1 MNIKEF
7 IAKNQKVLVVIGV
20 VGIAAIT
27 TAAVYFNNGSNFQGF
42 IPVPGGSNQVV
53 STGGISPN
61 PGIICSF
68 VCNLT
73 ASPNPFTTK
82 GAGTVSL
89 NYYLSTNTSSP
100 SIDAVVYKSGDA
112 QKKPLN
118 SWTAH
123 VSNDKAT
130 NTLTW
135 NGTTTISPPIY
146 IQVQD
151 GDYVFEVTYKEP
163 TQIPNIFVPH
173 TGSTTF
179 TISTPPVAPVLTEIT
194 AISPNPTS
202 DPTPNWT
209 FQSTEAGTISY
220 VGSCK
225 SSNTNALAAPS
236 TTTITFDQLSANVN
250 GQYNNCSIVVTGN
263 TSHLQSLPLK
273 VSSFKVNVP
282 IVTAGNNALGFGS
295 MPGTT
300 ITNATPTFT
309 FKSDQDGT
317 ISYPSTSSCKSSTS
331 NTSISANASTTVIFD
346 TLNNGGPYTNCQ
358 INVTN
363 SLGLVGTLS
372 LASFTV
378 NVPQAPQTQ
387 LVVSCTGTPSAAQV
401 NVTNVTWQANIV
413 TGGPSGTVYTYTWS
427 NDSAIDVMNNL
438 TNPTPHVVYTTTGN
452 KKPSVK
458 VSANGYADSAVTA
471 CSNTV
476 VVSTAAPA
484 PTAPTLT
491 EVTPVSTPTSDTT
504 PNWTFKSDQTG
515 TITYT
520 GSCFSSISGLPTSVV
535 TTNSPITMT
544 FNALTNGITYG
555 DCKVKVTNSQG
566 LSTTL
571 NVSAFTV
578 NTQAVLPQLSV
589 SCVGS
594 PSSVTTNQN
603 VTWTAVVNNGSAQA
617 SYNYVWSGE
626 KLTGTGVAFNQA
638 PQVSYDTEGAKSA
651 YVVVSA
657 NGYQSSAATT
667 CSQVVV
673 NAPVVGGG
681 NGGGVIYVPVYIPS
695 TEDKKAVATDNTC
708 AGFKDV
714 GVDHCA
720 AITYAKSIGAMT
732 GLTST
737 LFGPNDLVE
746 RQQMMKILSKA
757 YLKNY
762 KDTQSYCASNPFPD
776 IIKGVTW
783 SANYV
788 CYAKDQG
795 IAKGYSAGIDKG
807 YFRPTRNVSRAELAA
822 LFGRSIG
829 EVMPKAVKV
838 FNDVST
844 NEWFSRFATWFY
856 NNGIYLGQNFN
867 PGQYGTR
874 VEVAEI
880 LYKLS
885 QR

>member
-42 IPVPGGSNQVV
+42 IPVPGDSNQIVSSGGLNPSPPV
-53 STGGISPN
+53 ST
-61 PGIICSF
+61 CSF
-68 VCNLT
+68 VCNVT
-73 ASPNPFTTK
+73 AAPNPYTNK
-82 GAGTVSL
+82 GVGNVSL
-89 NYYLSTNTSSP
+89 SYYLNTSTANP
-100 SIDAVVYKSGDA
+100 VVDAVVYKATDA
-112 QKKPLN
+112 QKTPMH
-118 SWTAH
+118 SWTAQA
-123 VSNDKAT
+123 SNDKAT
-130 NTLTW
+130 NTVTW
-135 NGTTTISPPIY
+135 NGKFIIAPPIY
-146 IQVQD
+146 VPVPD
-151 GDYVFEVTYKEP
+151 GDYIFEVTYKEP

-173 TGSTTF
+173 SASTTF
-179 TISTPPVAPVLTEIT
+179 TISTPAPAPVLTEIT

-236 TTTITFDQLSANVN
+236 NTTITFDQLSTNVN

-263 TSHLQSLPLK
+263 TSQLQSLPLK
-273 VSSFKVNVP
+273 VSSFKVNIP

-317 ISYPSTSSCKSSTS
+317 ISYPSTSSCKSGSST
-331 NTSISANASTTVIFD
+331 TSISANVATTVVFD
-346 TLNNGGPYTNCQ
+346 ALNNGGPYTNCQ

-363 SLGLVGTLS
+363 SVGLVGTLS

-378 NVPQAPQTQ
+378 NAPQAQ
-387 LVVSCTGTPSAAQV
+387 LVASCTGSPSAAQV

-413 TGGPSGTVYTYTWS
+413 TGGPAGTVYTYSWS
-427 NDSAIDVMNNL
+427 NDIQIDPVANINN
-438 TNPTPHVVYTTTGN
+438 PAPHVVYTGVGT
-452 KKPSVK
+452 KQPK
-458 VSANGYADSAVTA
+458 VVVHAAGYADSAPTS
-471 CSNTV
+471 CTPV
-476 VVSTAAPA
+476 VVSNAAPA
-484 PTAPTLT
+484 PTAPVLT
-491 EVTPVSTPTSDTT
+491 EVTPITTPTSDTT

-515 TITYT
+515 AITYM
-520 GSCFSSISGLPTSVV
+520 GSCFSSISGLPSSVV

-544 FNALTNGITYG
+544 FNSLTNGITYG

-626 KLTGTGVAFNQA
+626 KLTGTGVAFNQS
-638 PQVSYDTEGAKSA
+638 PQVSYDTTGAKSA
-651 YVVVSA
+651 SVVVSA
-657 NGYQSSAATT
+657 NGYQSSAATS

-673 NAPVVGGG
+673 NAPAVNN
-681 NGGGVIYVPVYIPS
+681 NGGSYAVYVPVYVPS
-695 TEDKKAVATDNTC
+695 TEDKNAVASDNTC

-732 GLTST
+732 GLTSN

-757 YLKNY
+757 YLKDY
-762 KDTQSYCASNPFPD
+762 KDTQSYCTSNPFPD
-776 IIKGVTW
+776 VIKGVNW

-788 CYAKDQG
+788 CYAKTND

-807 YFRPTRNVSRAELAA
+807 YFRPTRNVSRAEIAA

-829 EVMPKAVKV
+829 EAMPKAVKA
-838 FNDVST
+838 FSDVST

-856 NNGIYLGQNFN
+856 NNGIFLGQKFY
-867 PGQYGTR
+867 PAQYVTR